1 MNKNSSMYGWR
12 CGNIK
17 IARTNRE
24 INKEPAKMLI
34 DIRFDKVMDWEIIEK
49 SSKHIIVSKPLSL
62 NLSAID
68 IPIKGNVNDIY

>member
-12 CGNIK
+12 NGNIK

-34 DIRFDKVMDWEIIEK
+34 DIRFDDDV
-49 SSKHIIVSKPLSL
+49 
-62 NLSAID
+62 
-68 IPIKGNVNDIY
+68 IKT

>member
-1 MNKNSSMYGWR
+1 MYGWR

-34 DIRFDKVMDWEIIEK
+34 DIRFDKVMDWDIIK
-49 SSKHIIVSKPLSL
+49 KAVY
-62 NLSAID
+62 LSAGIET
-68 IPIKGNVNDIY
+68 IQ

>member
-49 SSKHIIVSKPLSL
+49 DSKRNEIIKNSSMNH
-62 NLSAID
+62 
-68 IPIKGNVNDIY
+68 Y